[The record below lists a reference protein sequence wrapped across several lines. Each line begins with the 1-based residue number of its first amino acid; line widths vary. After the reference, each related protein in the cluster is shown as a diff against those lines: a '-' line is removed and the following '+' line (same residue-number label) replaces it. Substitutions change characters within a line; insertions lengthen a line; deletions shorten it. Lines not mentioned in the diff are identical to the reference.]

1 MDGWKT
7 ILSFWEG
14 RRSNFRG
21 HILLFKTNG
30 ITEPVVKFQHCP
42 YGKSGGR
49 NWIDTATNLWTCIDP
64 IIDCKEIVHELYS
77 QLHQLHPPKTWMD
90 TQNDGL
96 EKLVPVEWVG
106 HFWYIDM
113 LDPIVSMYGI
123 FGPIYHKNQPTC
135 LYVNIPYMDPV
146 GIRVHKLAYSDRF
159 VWTEGC
165 HVFSQSKS
173 QLKSLND
180 NMIPTG
186 AF

>member
-113 LDPIVSMYGI
+113 LDPIVSMYGT
-123 FGPIYHKNQPTC
+123 FGYMYHKNQP
-135 LYVNIPYMDPV
+135 NV
-146 GIRVHKLAYSDRF
+146 GIYTIHGSYGDLWGNMSYRPLWQMIKKPPPV
-159 VWTEGC
+159 
-165 HVFSQSKS
+165 
-173 QLKSLND
+173 D
-180 NMIPTG
+180 NLGGDPWWSS
-186 AF
+186 